1 MRKQYREQTFHI
13 VITEGE
19 IVNVFK
25 DAEEAE
31 GYAYYVNE
39 DNVDNEIVEAGYDP
53 EELDEDEIAEFA
65 FSAGYNSG
73 YTYSEEIRIPE
84 EFNEDDIMCTSQGDE
99 ISYSE
104 IILAINKYRKED

>member
-1 MRKQYREQTFHI
+1 MSKKYRGQTFHL

-19 IVNVFK
+19 IVNVFESE
-25 DAEEAE
+25 EEAE
-31 GYAYYVNE
+31 GYAYCVNE
-39 DNVDNEIVEAGYDP
+39 DSVDNEIAEAGYDS

-73 YTYSEEIRIPE
+73 YTYSEEVRIPE
-84 EFNEDDIMCTSQGDE
+84 EFNEDDIVCTSQGDE
-99 ISYSE
+99 INYSE